1 MFAFTTSIRGPT
13 PCNSQEKER
22 KNKQMRK
29 EAVKLSLFV
38 NDMIAYVE
46 KHNKSSKKL
55 LKLITWS
62 SSIVRYVIVSKS
74 IYFYKL
80 KMMNN

>member
-1 MFAFTTSIRGPT
+1 MKNFKLTSHLMVKYWTLSLPDWRGKGRMFAFTTSIRGPT

-46 KHNKSSKKL
+46 KHNKS
-55 LKLITWS
+55 
-62 SSIVRYVIVSKS
+62 
-74 IYFYKL
+74 
-80 KMMNN
+80 